1 MARGQKKSSEQN
13 KYGPTLRAGE
23 AEKVT
28 METFEISRIEK
39 VAGRK
44 GMPVCSW
51 GEAGI
56 GKTELPNMLV
66 KKYADFFGGDSKNG
80 IPGNIVYLPMAQIEE
95 KAELQGLPELQNTK
109 RLLKYDYTLIKK
121 ATAKA
126 KEAEGVE
133 LLEVVDS
140 KMQRTAYVSEGSVS
154 EAELSSV
161 EIIRGS
167 SIGGNDVA
175 TALIGAKKVTL
186 MLTPETLDGSQ
197 MIIEEVIDGT
207 TRKFL
212 VDNRTIY
219 ATPSWIPQVETHG
232 EKGLLVID
240 DMNRAD
246 ARIINSIMQLLQD
259 GRLLGWSLPLGWEIY
274 CTCNPD
280 DGKYE
285 VTGFDGAQMTR
296 MVNFVQEFDKD
307 TWLAD
312 WAIPTGIHPTA
323 QNFVMTHSDM
333 CVQGERTNPRSL
345 DKFFRLVA
353 PFLDVIKKATEDK
366 ISISGKSKAAL
377 AARRIEAYGKMN
389 IEETTLQQFINFVIS
404 GYGKLPDVEEIID
417 PKFDLKEFYTKI
429 TEGASGIRVDIL
441 ASLNTRLVIHIREK
455 KNLYNEDDKSLDGI
469 RNWIKYKDTS
479 KEGIQRDMPADLR
492 YNTAKDLADLIPNIV
507 DEELCEI
514 IYGRIK

>member
-1 MARGQKKSSEQN
+1 MAKNSSSAQDQ
-13 KYGPTLRAGE
+13 YGPTLKAGD
-23 AEKVT
+23 AEKVS
-28 METFEISRIEK
+28 METFEISRQEK
-39 VAGRK
+39 LAGRK

-95 KAELQGLPELQNTK
+95 KAELQGLPELQTTK

-121 ATAKA
+121 ATAKD
-126 KEAEGVE
+126 KSEENVI
-133 LLEVVDS
+133 LLEVVDA
-140 KMQRTAYVSEGSVS
+140 KMQRTTFVSEGTVN
-154 EAELSSV
+154 EGDLTDI
-161 EIIRGS
+161 EIIKGS
-167 SIGGNDVA
+167 KIGDNDVA
-175 TALIGAKKVTL
+175 TAKLGTKKVHL
-186 MLTPETLDGSQ
+186 MLSPEPLDGSQ
-197 MIIEEVIDGT
+197 MIIEEIIDGVVN
-207 TRKFL
+207 KYL
-212 VDNRTIY
+212 VDSRTIY
-219 ATPSWIPQVETHG
+219 ATPSWIPQEETHG
-232 EKGLLVID
+232 AKGLLVID

-259 GRLLGWSLPLGWEIY
+259 GKLLGWKLPLGWEIY

-323 QNFVMTHSDM
+323 QNFVMTHSDL

-353 PFLDVIKKATEDK
+353 PFLDIIKAASEDK
-366 ISISGKSKAAL
+366 FTLGGKSTAAK
-377 AARRIEAYGKMN
+377 AARRIDSYGRMN
-389 IEETTLQQFINFVIS
+389 IEQTTLQAFINFVVS
-404 GYGKLPDVEEIID
+404 GYGKLPDVEDIID
-417 PKFDLKEFYTKI
+417 PKFDLKEFYKKI
-429 TEGASGIRVDIL
+429 TEGTSGIRVDIL
-441 ASLNTRLVIHIREK
+441 ASLNTRLVLHITEK
-455 KNLYNEDDKSLDGI
+455 KNQYDEDEKALEGI
-469 RNWIKYKDTS
+469 RAWIKYKNDS
-479 KEGIQRDMPADLR
+479 KEGIQNDMPADLR
-492 YNTAKDLADLIPNIV
+492 YATARSLADLIPNIV

-514 IYGRIK
+514 IYGRIR